1 MKIKV
6 LRLGHRIFR
15 DQRITTHCAL
25 VARAFGADE
34 IIYTG
39 EKDTETEKSMND
51 VTKRWGGNFKIKY
64 EKNYKK
70 ILKNWKGIIC
80 HLTMYGKN
88 IDKIKI
94 PKKDLLIIVGGEKVP
109 SEVYQ
114 LSDYNIAIGN
124 QPHSEVAALAIF
136 LDKIHKGKQLK
147 RQFRNAKLKIIPQEK
162 GKKLLDRNIES

>member
-1 MKIKV
+1 MKITV

-39 EKDTETEKSMND
+39 EKDSETEKSVNS
-51 VTKRWGGNFKIKY
+51 VVKRWGGNFKIRY

-70 ILKNWKGIIC
+70 ILNNWKGKIY

-88 IDKIKI
+88 IDNVKI
-94 PKKDLLIIVGGEKVP
+94 PGKDLLIIVGGEKVP
-109 SEVYQ
+109 SEIYQ
-114 LSDYNIAIGN
+114 LADMNIAIGN

-136 LDKIHKGKQLK
+136 LDRIHKGKQFK
-147 RQFRNAKLKIIPQEK
+147 KQFKNAKLEIIPQDK
-162 GKKLLDRNIES
+162 GKKLLRK

>member
-1 MKIKV
+1 MKIIV

-15 DQRITTHCAL
+15 DSRISTHCAL

-39 EKDTETEKSMND
+39 EKDSETEKSVNS
-51 VTKRWGGNFKIKY
+51 VVKRWGGDFKIRY

-70 ILKNWKGIIC
+70 ILNNWKGKIC

-88 IDKIKI
+88 IDNVKI
-94 PKKDLLIIVGGEKVP
+94 PKKDLLIIIGGEKVP
-109 SEVYQ
+109 SEIYQ
-114 LSDYNIAIGN
+114 LADMNIAIGN

-136 LDKIHKGKQLK
+136 LDRIHKGKQFK
-147 RQFRNAKLKIIPQEK
+147 KQFKNAKLEIIPQDKE
-162 GKKLLDRNIES
+162 KKLLRK

>member
-1 MKIKV
+1 MKITV

-39 EKDTETEKSMND
+39 EKDSETEKSVNS
-51 VTKRWGGNFKIKY
+51 VVKRWGGNFKIRY
-64 EKNYKK
+64 EKNHKK
-70 ILKNWKGIIC
+70 ILNNWKGKIC

-88 IDKIKI
+88 IDNVKI
-94 PKKDLLIIVGGEKVP
+94 PGKDLLIIIGGEKVP
-109 SEVYQ
+109 SEIYQ
-114 LSDYNIAIGN
+114 LADMNIAIGN

-136 LDKIHKGKQLK
+136 LDRIHKGKQFK
-147 RQFRNAKLKIIPQEK
+147 KQFKNAKLEIIPQDK
-162 GKKLLDRNIES
+162 GKKLLRK